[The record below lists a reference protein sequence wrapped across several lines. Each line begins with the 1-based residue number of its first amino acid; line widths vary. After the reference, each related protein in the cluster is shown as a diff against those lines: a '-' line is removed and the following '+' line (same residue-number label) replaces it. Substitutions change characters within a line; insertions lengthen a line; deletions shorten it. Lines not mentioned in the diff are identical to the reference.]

1 MLTYLF
7 LYLFLLILFYCY
19 VFPVLSN
26 LLIKFPQLIY
36 VDLLLITGFSLVNIS
51 CSSIITINIYA
62 VTETFP
68 QIFSNV
74 YTLFSPSPSLA
85 LSALSLLYTHVF
97 NRTDKMNEHFS
108 NSLYLFFSTCIWS
121 LKIFWWFMRRKYLMS

>member
-74 YTLFSPSPSLA
+74 YTLFSLSPSLA

-108 NSLYLFFSTCIWS
+108 NSLYIFFSTCIWS